1 MSNTTKEQR
10 PQDKPGLRF
19 LGKLSYFKAPTYTDG
34 GIEKIE
40 VGLGKIHPQKK
51 PEKTLYFM
59 QSGVV
64 EVFPALTQSVKTGRS
79 DCFCKH

>member
-51 PEKTLYFM
+51 PEKTLYFIAEWS
-59 QSGVV
+59 SGGLPCPDPV
-64 EVFPALTQSVKTGRS
+64 
-79 DCFCKH
+79 CKNWEK